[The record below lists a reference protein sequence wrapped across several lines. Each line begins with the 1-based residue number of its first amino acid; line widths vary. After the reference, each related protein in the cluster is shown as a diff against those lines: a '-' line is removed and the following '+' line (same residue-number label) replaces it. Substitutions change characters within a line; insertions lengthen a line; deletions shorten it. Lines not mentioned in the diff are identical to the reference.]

1 MFIVSSIFIGI
12 THDLWLVGVF
22 HASFNIESFPG
33 ERMYVVSLNISIC
46 FEDEKPCYLSVQI
59 LHNTRLPRRL
69 CTWETKYYI
78 ERKDYLFLSI
88 FLTLLKS
95 NFCQCL
101 SWNFKIHS
109 MWSSTTTCYCL
120 LNLDNLRN
128 LWSYLAKSLN
138 KVQDISMYFLYTL
151 RST

>member
-1 MFIVSSIFIGI
+1 MKIIVNFFLGNSRLRYMFIVSSIFIGI

-46 FEDEKPCYLSVQI
+46 FEDEKPCYLSVPI

-88 FLTLLKS
+88 FF
-95 NFCQCL
+95 NPL
-101 SWNFKIHS
+101 STVVFAN
-109 MWSSTTTCYCL
+109 
-120 LNLDNLRN
+120 
-128 LWSYLAKSLN
+128 
-138 KVQDISMYFLYTL
+138 V
-151 RST
+151 